1 MMQALKR
8 AGLAL
13 FDAQGRRI
21 SWRRLLVWVA
31 GCAFLFFDLIDSTQW
46 LAMSA
51 VYIGGDSAEAIA
63 RYWSVK
69 CDDRAS

>member
-1 MMQALKR
+1 MEAIQR

-13 FDAQGRRI
+13 FDGQGRRI

-31 GCAFLFFDLIDSTQW
+31 ACAFLYFDLIDSMEW
-46 LAMSA
+46 LTVSA

-63 RYWSVK
+63 RRWGVK
-69 CDDRAS
+69 HDDRAS